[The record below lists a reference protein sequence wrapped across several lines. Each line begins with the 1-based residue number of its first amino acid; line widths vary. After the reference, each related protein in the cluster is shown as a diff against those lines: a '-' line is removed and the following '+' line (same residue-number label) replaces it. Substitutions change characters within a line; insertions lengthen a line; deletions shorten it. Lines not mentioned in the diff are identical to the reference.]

1 MPTGDRPS
9 AAEQAGEEIRLVIGT
24 LIRRLRSESAG
35 SALTSPQ
42 VSVLHRLQESGP
54 ATAADLARAELIT
67 PQAMAVVIAA
77 LEADG
82 FIARKSDT
90 SDARCRLISITRS
103 GQRAYDEGRAARQS
117 WLTKSVEAE
126 IRGDELPT
134 LLAGLALLRRL
145 AER

>member
-1 MPTGDRPS
+1 M
-9 AAEQAGEEIRLVIGT
+9 
-24 LIRRLRSESAG
+24 RSESAG

-42 VSVLHRLQESGP
+42 VSVLHRLQETGP

-82 FIARKSDT
+82 YIARKSD
-90 SDARCRLISITRS
+90 SNDARCRLISITKS
-103 GQRAYDEGRAARQS
+103 GQRAFEEGRAARQS
-117 WLTKSVEAE
+117 WLTKAVESE
-126 IRGDELPT
+126 IAREEMPT
-134 LLAGLALLRRL
+134 LRAGLALLRRL

>member
-1 MPTGDRPS
+1 MTD
-9 AAEQAGEEIRLVIGT
+9 AEQAGEEIRLVIGT

-42 VSVLHRLQESGP
+42 VSVLHRLQETGP

-82 FIARKSDT
+82 YIARKSD
-90 SDARCRLISITRS
+90 SNDARCRLISITKS
-103 GQRAYDEGRAARQS
+103 GQRAFEEGRAARQS
-117 WLTKSVEAE
+117 WLTKAVESE
-126 IRGDELPT
+126 IAREEMPT
-134 LLAGLALLRRL
+134 LRAGLALLRRL